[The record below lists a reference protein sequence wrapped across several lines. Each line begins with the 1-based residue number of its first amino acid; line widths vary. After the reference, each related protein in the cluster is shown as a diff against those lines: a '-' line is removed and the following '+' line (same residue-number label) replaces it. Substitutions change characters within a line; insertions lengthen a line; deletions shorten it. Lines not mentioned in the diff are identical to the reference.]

1 MRTTNKDNPA
11 VSQAELLGAALR
23 YCAVADW
30 FETQPCPWTKQMSVD
45 QAMALFNHV
54 EGELRELGA
63 KEPRKNNLT
72 NFPLPISAW
81 PMDRTWTLPLSNG
94 FGGSIR

>member
-30 FETQPCPWTKQMSVD
+30 FEAQPCPWTKQMSVD
-45 QAMALFNHV
+45 QAMALFNRV
-54 EGELRELGA
+54 EGELRELGVKA
-63 KEPRKNNLT
+63 LRGRGHRALVLQAAGVPTAEESE
-72 NFPLPISAW
+72 LPGAGAGEESQ
-81 PMDRTWTLPLSNG
+81 
-94 FGGSIR
+94 